1 MDTLS
6 GRDGRL
12 FHTSEPT
19 PCSGSP
25 RNGDLW
31 FSPFKDRIHAVR
43 ACQACPFIGR
53 CGYNAVA
60 VRATH
65 GVWGG
70 ITLPGDYPEQLEPL
84 YRQLL
89 QQFEHRRTVEL
100 GGLAIPARPDPNARR
115 RRAASPDPGGRLTQT
130 SCFTAVPAKPRVV
143 IR

>member
-43 ACQACPFIGR
+43 ACQACPFLGR

-60 VRATH
+60 AH
-65 GVWGG
+65 EEYGVWGG
-70 ITLPGDYPEQLEPL
+70 LSLPGDRATPELLEKA
-84 YRQLL
+84 YRYLL
-89 QQFEHRRTVEL
+89 AQFEHRRVAEL
-100 GGLAIPARPDPNARR
+100 GDLAVPVRPVPNARR
-115 RRAASPDPGGRLTQT
+115 RRASTG
-130 SCFTAVPAKPRVV
+130 PAAA
-143 IR
+143 

>member
-1 MDTLS
+1 MDKLNGQS
-6 GRDGRL
+6 GRL
-12 FHTSEPT
+12 FHTSELT
-19 PCSGSP
+19 PCSGSH

-70 ITLPGDYPEQLEPL
+70 ITLPGDYPERLEPL
-84 YRQLL
+84 YRELL
-89 QQFEHRRTVEL
+89 QQFERRRAAEL
-100 GGLAIPARPDPNARR
+100 GGLAVVMRPSADARR
-115 RRAASPDPGGRLTQT
+115 RVNSAQSAA
-130 SCFTAVPAKPRVV
+130 
-143 IR
+143 